1 MRWDGSGMM
10 MTWFRS
16 RSRIMPVDSSSP
28 GMAMGWLTMLFS
40 SGTLLCCA
48 LPILL
53 VTVGLGAAVA
63 SLTAAFPPL
72 VTLVAHKDW
81 VFGVSAALLA
91 TAGYS
96 VFRPGQTCPAEP
108 ALARVCQRARRLS
121 TRLLRVS
128 LAIWVVG
135 FVMAYLA
142 LPIRIWL
149 GY

>member
-1 MRWDGSGMM
+1 M

-16 RSRIMPVDSSSP
+16 SSRIIPVDSSSP
-28 GMAMGWLTMLFS
+28 GTAMGWLTILFS

-53 VTVGLGAAVA
+53 VSVGLGAAVA

-81 VFGVSAALLA
+81 VFGVSAAALLA
-91 TAGYS
+91 AAGYS
-96 VFRPGQTCPAEP
+96 AFRPGQTCPAEP
-108 ALARVCQRARRLS
+108 ALARACQRARRLS
-121 TRLLRVS
+121 TRLLRAS